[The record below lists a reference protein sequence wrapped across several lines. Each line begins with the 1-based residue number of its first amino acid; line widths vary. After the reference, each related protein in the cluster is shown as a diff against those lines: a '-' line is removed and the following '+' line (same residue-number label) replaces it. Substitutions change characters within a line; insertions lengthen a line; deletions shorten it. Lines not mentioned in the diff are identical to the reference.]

1 LKNSLFQRASPRT
14 LVALIAAAGWA
25 APLAAQAQS
34 AIDTNSPS
42 YIASE
47 LGASV
52 LPTFRGGVLET
63 DQAGASYAYDFT
75 LDGSGTNTID
85 LGSVTTTFAGVFSDE
100 TVGTPGSLIIQDS
113 IGNGSIILS
122 GASTYTGAT
131 TVRAGTLSLT
141 GSISASSGVN
151 LAGSGAVFDI
161 SNLTAASTQIN
172 NLSGVAGSQV
182 RLGAKGLTVNQ
193 TGATTFAG
201 EISATSGASSF
212 IKTGAGT
219 LTLTGTN
226 TYSGVTTISAG
237 TLALSGTGSIA
248 ASTQVTVNDVL
259 DISATT
265 AGASI
270 YTLAGTGT
278 VALGGQTLTLSTAA
292 DTFDGIIA
300 GTGGLTVAGGA
311 ETLTGT
317 NTYSGATTINT
328 GASLSLSGTGA
339 IAASSSVAVNGTFDI
354 SATTSGAST
363 GALSGSG
370 QVVLGGETL
379 TVTQGSGSFSGNID
393 GTGGLAITGG
403 TQTLSGANTFT
414 GGTQISGGRLIV
426 GNSNALGSGP
436 VAVSG
441 GALDLGGTNLST
453 GVLSLT
459 GGSIVDSVGGG
470 ALRASAF
477 DLHAGQI
484 AAVLAGSAALT
495 QNGPGKTVLSAANT
509 YTGVTTISHGVLALS
524 GAGSISSSSRV
535 VDNATFDISATR
547 SGASITTLSGAGAV
561 VLGGQTL
568 TLTRA
573 ADTFDGAIGG
583 TGGLTIAAGS
593 ETLTGANTFTG
604 AATINAGASLAL
616 SGAGS
621 LATASGVTVNGTF
634 DISAS
639 ASDPAVTSLSG
650 TGHVALGDRTLI
662 LASQSGNFTGDI
674 AGTGGLGIN
683 GGLHTLRGVNTFTG
697 NVVVTGSGILAV
709 QSDAALG
716 GPTSGIV
723 LDGGILRAAGD
734 LATARTIRVA
744 TGGGAIQ
751 AEGGAIDLNGVV
763 RLDGDLTTG
772 GGRIVLSGLIQGGGA
787 LTMADGLFYDN
798 GVIDAGAVTVAN
810 GATLRGVGTV
820 NAPTLVRGTLAPGAS
835 PGTLTFN
842 APVTLAASAISQFD
856 IDGVGTGAGLGSH
869 SRVIVNGAGGTFTA
883 SGVLAPRLRGM
894 TGSASNSYVPPIG
907 QAFQVISA
915 AGGIAPASSFSGL
928 TQPQGL
934 AAGTR
939 FDAIYAPTTLSLVAT
954 PAAYAD
960 LGAAGIAQTGN
971 QKAIG
976 AALDADR
983 SAAGVR
989 TSAARAA
996 IYDPLY
1002 GLSAGQIS
1010 AALNGL
1016 SPEVYA
1022 VGLMAARQAWR
1033 GTTAAVG
1040 DQLADRRGAD
1050 SAGPAEVTV
1059 WGGAFSHAGDTGP
1072 SGASYSTSAGGLV
1085 IGVDRMLEEGGAI
1098 GLALGL
1104 AKAKSDMA
1112 GGASARG
1119 DVIQAMAYGGARK
1132 GRGFLDWQ
1140 VDYLRTDQDL
1150 TRAGGPLRGSVAGD
1164 KTLQGAG
1171 AQVSAGLT
1179 MTLQTWRVEP
1189 TLSLAALRLTSTS
1202 THEAPEAALAEDIAG
1217 QRNDSVQSFVGVR
1230 LARMVQMTPDLSFR
1244 ARGLFGWSH
1253 EMADTGGEARASLA
1267 KIGGTAFTAASA
1279 SAGRDAARLGAGF
1292 DAQLTP
1298 KITLYGSYAA
1308 DLAHEGASQDLTVG
1322 VRALW

>member
-1 LKNSLFQRASPRT
+1 LKYSLFQRASSPT
-14 LVALIAAAGWA
+14 LVFLLASAGWA
-25 APLAAQAQS
+25 APLIAQAQTV
-34 AIDTNSPS
+34 IDTAQPA
-42 YIASE
+42 YQASG
-47 LGASV
+47 LGTTV
-52 LPTFRGGVLET
+52 LPVFRGGVLQT
-63 DQAGASYAYDFT
+63 DQAGGAYADNFT
-75 LDGSGTNTID
+75 LDGSGTNAID
-85 LGSVTTTFAGVFSDE
+85 TAGLTTTFSGVFSDE

-113 IGNGSIILS
+113 VGGGDVTLS
-122 GASTYTGAT
+122 GTSTYTGTT

-141 GSISASSGVN
+141 GDISASSGIN
-151 LAGSGAVFDI
+151 LAGASAVLDL
-161 SNLTAASTQIN
+161 SNLTAASTQIS

-201 EISATSGASSF
+201 DISGSGGPDF
-212 IKTGAGT
+212 TKIGAGT
-219 LTLTGTN
+219 LTLAGVN
-226 TYSGVTTISAG
+226 TYTDATTISAG
-237 TLALSGTGSIA
+237 ALALSGTGSIA
-248 ASTQVTVNDVL
+248 ASTKVTVNGAL

-270 YTLAGTGT
+270 TTLAGTGT
-278 VALGGQTLTLSTAA
+278 VAMGGQTLTLTSAA
-292 DTFDGIIA
+292 DTFDGVIA
-300 GTGGLTVAGGA
+300 GTGGLTVASGA
-311 ETLTGT
+311 ETLTGA

-328 GASLSLSGTGA
+328 GASLALSGTGG
-339 IAASSSVAVNGTFDI
+339 IAASSGVTVNGTLDI

-379 TVTQGSGSFSGNID
+379 TLTQGSGTFSGNID

-403 TQTLSGANTFT
+403 TQLLSGSNTFT
-414 GGTQISGGRLIV
+414 GGTQISGGRLVV
-426 GNSNALGSGP
+426 GNSNALSSGP

-477 DLHAGQI
+477 DLHQGQI
-484 AAVLAGSAALT
+484 AAVLAGSASLT
-495 QNGPGKTVLSAANT
+495 QNGPGQTVLSAANT

-573 ADTFDGAIGG
+573 ADTFSGAIGG
-583 TGGLTIAAGS
+583 AGGLTVAGGA

-639 ASDPAVTSLSG
+639 ASDPAIASLSG

-662 LASQSGNFTGDI
+662 LASESGDFTGDI

-697 NVVVTGSGILAV
+697 DIVVTGGGILAV

-716 GPTSGIV
+716 GPTSSIV

-751 AEGGAIDLNGVV
+751 AEGGSIDLNGQVL
-763 RLDGDLTTG
+763 LDGDLATG
-772 GGRIVLSGLIQGGGA
+772 GGRIVLSGLTQGGGG

-798 GVIDAGAVTVAN
+798 GVIDAGAVTVAD

-842 APVTLAASAISQFD
+842 APVTLAARAVSQFD

-883 SGVLAPRLRGM
+883 GGVLAPQLRGM
-894 TGSASNSYVPPIG
+894 TGSASNNYVPPIG

-915 AGGIAPASSFSGL
+915 AGGITPASSFSGL

-939 FDAIYAPTTLSLVAT
+939 FDAIYAPTTLSLVVT

-960 LGAAGIAQTGN
+960 LAAAGISQTSN

-976 AALDADR
+976 ASLDADR

-989 TSAARAA
+989 PSAAKAA

-1002 GLSAGQIS
+1002 GLSAGQIL

-1016 SPEVYA
+1016 SPEIYA
-1022 VGLMAARQAWR
+1022 VGLMAARQAWQ
-1033 GTTAAVG
+1033 GTAAAVG
-1040 DQLADRRGAD
+1040 DELADRRGANPT
-1050 SAGPAEVTV
+1050 GPGDVTV
-1059 WGGAFSHAGDTGP
+1059 WGSAFSHTGDTGP
-1072 SGASYSTSAGGLV
+1072 SGAGYSTSVGGLV
-1085 IGVDRMLEEGGAI
+1085 VGVDRMLEKGGAI

-1104 AKAKSDMA
+1104 SRAKADTD
-1112 GGASARG
+1112 GGGRTQG
-1119 DVIQAMAYGGARK
+1119 DLIQAMAYGGAQR
-1132 GRGFLDWQ
+1132 GRAFLDWQ
-1140 VDYLRTDQDL
+1140 VDYLRMDQDL
-1150 TRAGGPLRGSVAGD
+1150 SRAGGPLRGSVAGD

-1171 AQVSAGLT
+1171 AQVSAGWNLT
-1179 MTLQTWRVEP
+1179 VQQWRVEP
-1189 TLSLAALRLTSTS
+1189 TVSLAALRLSSAS
-1202 THEAPEAALAEDIAG
+1202 THEAPGAALAEDIAG
-1217 QRNDSVQSFVGVR
+1217 QRNDSVRSFVGVR
-1230 LARMVQMTPDLSFR
+1230 LARMVRMTPDLSFQ
-1244 ARGLFGWSH
+1244 ARGLFGWTH
-1253 EMADTGGEARASLA
+1253 EMADTGGEARARLA
-1267 KIGGTAFTAASA
+1267 NIDGAAFTVASA
-1279 SAGRDAARLGAGF
+1279 RAGRDGAKLGAGF
-1292 DAQLTP
+1292 DTQLTP

-1308 DLAHEGASQDLTVG
+1308 DLAHEDTSQNLTVG
-1322 VRALW
+1322 LRALW